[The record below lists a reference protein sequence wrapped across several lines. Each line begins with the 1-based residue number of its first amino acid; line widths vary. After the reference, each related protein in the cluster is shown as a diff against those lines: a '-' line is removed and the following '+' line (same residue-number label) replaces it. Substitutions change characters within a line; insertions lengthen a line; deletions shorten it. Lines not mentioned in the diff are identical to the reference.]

1 MRRSLCT
8 SRVVVGKQLNASSRS
23 FASSVATTKKT
34 FVPASER
41 KEYSMEGPGDLYTV
55 RTCLL
60 VVAVAFFFFFL

>member
-1 MRRSLCT
+1 MRRSLCA
-8 SRVVVGKQLNASSRS
+8 SRVVVGKQLNASRS

-60 VVAVAFFFFFL
+60 VVLVVVVFFS